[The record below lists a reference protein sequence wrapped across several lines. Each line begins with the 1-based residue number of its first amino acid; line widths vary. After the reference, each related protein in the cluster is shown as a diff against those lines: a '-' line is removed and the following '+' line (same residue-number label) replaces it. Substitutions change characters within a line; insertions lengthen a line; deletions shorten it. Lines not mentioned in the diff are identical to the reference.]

1 MGECTSGHEW
11 EILSL
16 SKGNIECFFKR
27 GADGSSLLD
36 KALVCEVNSCWCI
49 HHITHL
55 VYEVNMLI
63 FWRSLGAVVIRDHY
77 NSWDWEEVM
86 LPIKCQSPP
95 GYCVLFPL
103 LLLLW
108 WFRIIKLQ
116 AQESPGLLILFC
128 LFPHPDFL
136 NIFLMKM
143 RLWIK
148 SLKQTV
154 RPHPAAP
161 WGYIELKRWLFFSFL
176 FFISYSFNE
185 QRASPNGPTD
195 WCATPPL
202 NLDEPLEEFIHSLKF
217 ASFKGQRLL
226 RRLWSD
232 STVGTEGH
240 SFT

>member
-1 MGECTSGHEW
+1 MFDKRVGENSQLDMNESRMEAQRHFENSQEDLTYWWLCTSTCTSGHEW

-16 SKGNIECFFKR
+16 SKGNIECFLKR
-27 GADGSSLLD
+27 GADGSSQLD

-49 HHITHL
+49 DLITHL
-55 VYEVNMLI
+55 VYEVNMLL
-63 FWRSLGAVVIRDHY
+63 FWLSLGAVVTKDHY

-86 LPIKCQSPP
+86 LPIKCSCNTLTRRKTGALVWFGQSPP

-108 WFRIIKLQ
+108 CFRIIKLQ
-116 AQESPGLLILFC
+116 AQESPGLLIWFC

-143 RLWIK
+143 RFCIK

-161 WGYIELKRWLFFSFL
+161 PRPHW
-176 FFISYSFNE
+176 
-185 QRASPNGPTD
+185 A
-195 WCATPPL
+195 
-202 NLDEPLEEFIHSLKF
+202 
-217 ASFKGQRLL
+217 
-226 RRLWSD
+226 
-232 STVGTEGH
+232 
-240 SFT
+240 